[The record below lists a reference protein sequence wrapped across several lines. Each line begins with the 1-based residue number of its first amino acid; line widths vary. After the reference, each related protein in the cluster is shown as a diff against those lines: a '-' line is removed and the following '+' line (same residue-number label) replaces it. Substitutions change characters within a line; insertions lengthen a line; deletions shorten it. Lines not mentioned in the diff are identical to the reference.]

1 VSRAGFT
8 GLDWAVI
15 GAYLLFALGIGV
27 WVGRKSRGTVENFF
41 LSGRQLPWWLAGTS
55 MVATS
60 FASDTP
66 LVISSWT
73 RTGGVAGNWRWW
85 AYIMSTLLVVVLFA
99 RLWRRSAVL
108 TDIEFMELRYSGRP
122 ARFLRGFKSIYQ
134 VVFMHCFVMGWV
146 ILGMTKV
153 LTVLF
158 DLSSEPLFSL
168 GPVAITPVWA
178 VMLGCALLA
187 LIYSEVAGLW
197 GVVLTDFV
205 QFGVALAGSI
215 TLMVMVVNAF
225 GGTAGL
231 VEALRANPLSA
242 DKLSMAPNTEGV
254 ELFDPVTWT
263 ASFWQFAVFVGVI
276 WFANKNADGSG
287 VMVQRILASKNE
299 RHAWLATLWYAVAHN
314 AVRPWPWILVALAS
328 LLVLPPA
335 QVASP
340 VDGLVTSVNEVTMV
354 LTDGLGAVHEV
365 ALPATA
371 VEGWDAVPLVSSG
384 DEVRAG
390 QVLASTDDEAAYP
403 EMMLRFLPSGLL
415 GLLAASFLA
424 AFMSTIDTHV
434 NLASSYLV
442 NDLYRR
448 FLRPNEPEKHYV
460 RAGRVTGPLVLA
472 LAVFFAAASDSVRGM
487 FDVFTA
493 LFSGVGVVYLA
504 RWLWWRINAWSEIAA
519 LITSGAVTWA
529 LQRWP
534 EWGAGLLPDQLVA
547 GGQPVF
553 AGTLLV
559 VVVFSTLV
567 VVPVTLATPPVD
579 PGQLRRFYDLV
590 QPVGFWGPLR
600 GADRPSPWA
609 VPRLVIAW
617 LAATVFV
624 LGCVLLPGELIF
636 EGAAPAAAWVALG
649 GSGLALFLALPG
661 RSSRDVAGR
670 P

>member
-1 VSRAGFT
+1 LNRTGLT
-8 GLDWAVI
+8 GLDWAVVA
-15 GAYLLFALGIGV
+15 AYLTIALGVGV
-27 WVGRKSRGTVENFF
+27 WIGRKSRGSMEDFF

-85 AYIMSTLLVVVLFA
+85 AYIMSTLLVVVLFS

-108 TDIEFMELRYSGRP
+108 TDVEFMELRYSGRP

-158 DLSSEPLFSL
+158 DLDSEPLFSV
-168 GPVAITPVWA
+168 GSFGVTPVWA
-178 VMLGCALLA
+178 AMFGCALLA
-187 LIYSEVAGLW
+187 LVYSEVAGLW
-197 GVVLTDFV
+197 GVVMTDFI

-215 TLMVMVVNAF
+215 CLMVMVVDAF

-231 VEALRANPLSA
+231 VEALKASPIAA
-242 DKLSMAPNTEGV
+242 DKLSSAPNTEGV
-254 ELFDPVTWT
+254 ELFDPITWT
-263 ASFWQFAVFVGVI
+263 ASFWQFAVFMGVI

-299 RHAWLATLWYAVAHN
+299 RHACLATLWYAVAHN

-335 QVASP
+335 QVQSP
-340 VDGLVTSVNEVTMV
+340 VDGLVRSISGTTLVIE
-354 LTDGLGAVHEV
+354 DGGGVPHEV
-365 ALPATA
+365 AVPETG
-371 VEGWDAVPLVSSG
+371 VEGWEAVATVSVG

-390 QVLASTDDEAAYP
+390 QMLASTDDEAAYP
-403 EMMLRFLPSGLL
+403 EMMLRFLPAGLL
-415 GLLAASFLA
+415 GLMAASFLA

-448 FLRPNEPEKHYV
+448 FLRSDESQQHYV

-472 LAVFFAAASDSVRGM
+472 LALVFAAASDSVRGM

-493 LFSGVGVVYLA
+493 LFSGVGIVYLL
-504 RWLWWRINAWSEIAA
+504 RWLWWRINAWSEISA
-519 LITSGAVTWA
+519 LTTSGLATWA
-529 LQRWP
+529 LERWP
-534 EWGAGLLPDQLVA
+534 LLGADLLPAQLVQ
-547 GGQPVF
+547 GGEPVF
-553 AGTLLV
+553 AGKLLIIVAVSALV
-559 VVVFSTLV
+559 VF
-567 VVPVTLATPPVD
+567 PVTLLTPPVEA
-579 PGQLRRFYDLV
+579 GQLRLFYERV
-590 QPVGFWGPLR
+590 RPIGFWGPLR
-600 GADRPSPWA
+600 GPSEGSGWA
-609 VPRLVIAW
+609 IPRLVIAW
-617 LAATVFV
+617 IGATVFV
-624 LGCVLLPGELIF
+624 LACVLLPGELIF
-636 EGAAPAAAWVALG
+636 SGGAPAGAWVALVLG
-649 GSGLALFLALPG
+649 GLALLLAFPWK
-661 RSSRDVAGR
+661 SSRDAAGQ

>member
-1 VSRAGFT
+1 VRSSGFT

-15 GAYLLFALGIGV
+15 AVYLVIALGVGV
-27 WVGRKSRGTVENFF
+27 WVGRKSRGSMENFF

-99 RLWRRSAVL
+99 RLWRRSEVL

-158 DLSSEPLFSL
+158 DLDTEPLFTL

-178 VMLGCALLA
+178 AMLGCALLA

-197 GVVLTDFV
+197 GVVLTDFI
-205 QFGVALAGSI
+205 QFGVALAGSV
-215 TLMVMVVNAF
+215 TLMVLVVNSF
-225 GGTAGL
+225 GGTEGL

-263 ASFWQFAVFVGVI
+263 AGFWQFAVFVGVI

-287 VMVQRILASKNE
+287 VMVQRILASRNE

-328 LLVLPPA
+328 ILVLPPA
-335 QVASP
+335 QIASP
-340 VDGLVTSVNEVTMV
+340 VDGQVMSVSELAFVV
-354 LTDGLGAVHEV
+354 SDGAGGSHSVAVPDTGV
-365 ALPATA
+365 AHWEAL
-371 VEGWDAVPLVSSG
+371 PLVSVG
-384 DEVRAG
+384 DSVREG

-448 FLRPNEPEKHYV
+448 FLRPNEAPAHYV
-460 RAGRVTGPLVLA
+460 RAGRFTGPPVLL
-472 LAVFFAAASDSVRGM
+472 LAVIFAATSDSVRGM
-487 FDVFTA
+487 FDIFTA

-504 RWLWWRINAWSEIAA
+504 RWLWWRVNAWSEISA
-519 LITSGAVTWA
+519 LMTSGLVTFA
-529 LQRWP
+529 LESWP
-534 EWGAGLLPDQLVA
+534 QWGAGLLPAQLVE
-547 GGQPVF
+547 GGEPVF
-553 AGTLLV
+553 AGKLLV
-559 VVVFSTLV
+559 VVGISTLV
-567 VVPVTLATPPVD
+567 VLPVTLLTPAVEA
-579 PGQLRRFYDLV
+579 GQLRKFYDLV
-590 QPVGFWGPLR
+590 RPVGFWGPLR
-600 GADRPSPWA
+600 GADEGSPW
-609 VPRLVIAW
+609 VIPRLVVAW
-617 LAATVFV
+617 LGATVFV

-636 EGAAPAAAWVALG
+636 EGDAPAAAWAAVGLG
-649 GSGLALFLALPG
+649 GLALLLALP
-661 RSSRDVAGR
+661 SIPSRDVAGR